1 MIIAVVINTIFSSV
15 SLYNEMI
22 QQEKDSLS
30 SSVSVILL
38 LILFPVFLWKFNNV
52 GVYSNIR
59 R

>member
-1 MIIAVVINTIFSSV
+1 MIIAVVITTTFSSV